1 MERVLLIDDDT
12 ELCELL
18 GRFLGSEGFDVSA
31 SHDGAEGARRALG
44 GDFSVVVLD
53 VMLPGLG
60 GLDVLRRIRAASAVP
75 VVMLTARGED
85 MDRILGLELG
95 ADDYVPKPFNPREL
109 LARVRAVLRRSAVSP
124 GAGDRIAIGD
134 LEADTGERSV
144 RTGGRV
150 VDTTTVEFDLLVA
163 LAREAGRV
171 VSREDL
177 VRTVLGREF
186 TPFDRSIDTHVSNL
200 RKKLGPRPDGLERI
214 KSVRGA
220 GYMYTRP
227 ASGG

>member
-12 ELCELL
+12 ELCDLL
-18 GRFLGSEGFDVSA
+18 GRILKSEGFDVTA
-31 SHDGAEGARRALG
+31 VHEGTEGAARAVE
-44 GDFSVVVLD
+44 GDFAVVVLD

-60 GLDVLRRIRAASAVP
+60 GLDVLRRIRAASRVP

-109 LARVRAVLRRSAVSP
+109 LARIRAVLRRTAATP
-124 GAGDRIAIGD
+124 GVGDRLVVGD
-134 LEADTGERSV
+134 LEVDTGERSV
-144 RTGGRV
+144 RRGGEV
-150 VDTTTVEFDLLVA
+150 VEATTVEFDLLLV
-163 LAREAGRV
+163 LMRDAGRV
-171 VSREDL
+171 VSREEL
-177 VRTVLGREF
+177 VRKVLGREF

-200 RKKLGPRPDGLERI
+200 RKKLGPRPDGLDRI

-220 GYMYTRP
+220 GYLYTRP
-227 ASGG
+227 TSGG